1 MLGTAGRRLLSN
13 SGWNLLAHGAG
24 FVTALVAIP
33 VLIRNLGTEAFGVF
47 SIYMAVVGYF
57 GLLDL
62 GIGRAVTSQVAHYD
76 TLGEPRTMVTSI
88 ATANAMLAL
97 LGAMGCALVLLL
109 REPILSL
116 LLRNSS
122 GVDADR
128 SASLV
133 ILALTIPLVVVTSGF
148 RGALEGLREF
158 RGVSRIAMPVSVL
171 LFAAPALASTVSP
184 SLAVVMGAVLGV
196 RLLGLLLFARA
207 AQRRVEGLAQG
218 RFEHA
223 HAKALLRSGGWMTV
237 SNVVSPLMTNL
248 DRVLVGTQVSMTA
261 VAHYVTPY
269 EVATRTLLGASSIA
283 TAAFPEFV
291 RTSSD
296 GTATAMRR
304 RHLLKTAAL
313 AFAAATVPAVGVFAF
328 AHALLSLWISPAFAD
343 ESHLILRVLLIG
355 VVINGATYIPA
366 VFIQAA
372 GRADVTAKFHLL
384 ELCLYLPALFALLS
398 AFGVLGAAVAWVARV
413 TLDAAFL
420 FGYALRLLRPQ
431 P

>member
-24 FVTALVAIP
+24 FVTALVTIP
-33 VLIRNLGTEAFGVF
+33 VLIRHLGAEAFGVF

-88 ATANAMLAL
+88 ATATTMLAL
-97 LGAMGCALVLLL
+97 LGAIGCALVLLL

-171 LFAAPALASTVSP
+171 LFAAPAIASTVSP
-184 SLAVVMGAVLGV
+184 SLAVVMGTVLTV

-207 AQRRVEGLAQG
+207 AQRRIEGLAQG
-218 RFEHA
+218 RFERA
-223 HAKALLRSGGWMTV
+223 QARALLHSGGWMTV

-269 EVATRTLLGASSIA
+269 EAATRMLLGASSIA

-296 GTATAMRR
+296 GTDAAMRR

-313 AFAAATVPAVGVFAF
+313 AFAAAAVPAVIVFAF
-328 AHALLSLWISPAFAD
+328 AHTLLSLWISPAFAD
-343 ESHLILRVLLIG
+343 ESHLILRVLLVG
-355 VVINGATYIPA
+355 VVINGATYIPS

-384 ELCLYLPALFALLS
+384 ELCLYLPTLFALLS
-398 AFGVLGAAVAWVARV
+398 LFGVLGAALAWVARV

-420 FGYALRLLRPQ
+420 FGYALRLLRSQ

>member
-13 SGWNLLAHGAG
+13 SGWNLLAQGAG

-33 VLIRNLGTEAFGVF
+33 VLIGKLGTETFGIF

-76 TLGEPRTMVTSI
+76 ALGESRTMVASI
-88 ATANAMLAL
+88 ATATAMLAL
-97 LGAMGCALVLLL
+97 LGVVGCGLVLLL
-109 REPILSL
+109 REPILAL

-122 GVDADR
+122 GVDDDR
-128 SASLV
+128 AASLV
-133 ILALTIPLVVVTSGF
+133 ILALTIPIVVVTSGF

-158 RGVSRIAMPVSVL
+158 RGASQIATPVSIL
-171 LFAAPALASTVSP
+171 LFAAPALASAASP
-184 SLAVVMGAVLGV
+184 SLAAVMGAVLGV

-207 AQRRVEGLAQG
+207 AQRRIHGLALV
-218 RFEHA
+218 RFERA
-223 HAKALLRSGGWMTV
+223 HARALLRSGGWMTV

-269 EVATRTLLGASSIA
+269 EMATRVPLGAGSIA

-291 RTSSD
+291 RLSSD
-296 GTATAMRR
+296 GTDAARR
-304 RHLLKTAAL
+304 HRHLLKTTAL
-313 AFAAATVPAVGVFAF
+313 ALAAVAVPAVIVFAF
-328 AHALLSLWISPAFAD
+328 AHSILSLWLSPAFAD
-343 ESHLILRVLLIG
+343 ESHVILRTLLVG
-355 VVINGATYIPA
+355 AVVNGTCSIPFA
-366 VFIQAA
+366 FIQAA
-372 GRADVTAKFHLL
+372 GRADITAKFHLL
-384 ELCLYLPALFALLS
+384 ELCLYLPTLFGLLS
-398 AFGVLGAAVAWVARV
+398 LFGVQGAALAWVARV

-420 FGYALRLLRPQ
+420 FGYALRLLRATP
-431 P
+431 